1 MKIINQSRTVAQ
13 LALLFLTAGSVL
25 AEVPEIR
32 ICEYHDNK
40 DAAISLTFDDGLLDH
55 ATVVQPMLKESG
67 IRATF
72 FIVPKYTDMA
82 LKQRA
87 HPSKRQFASWEQIRS
102 IAADGHEM
110 GNHSSTHAN
119 LKNASEELLQHEV
132 VDALSYIEAQTG
144 QRPQTFCFS
153 GNSRD
158 QRALEF
164 VLQHHV
170 NARTYQYGIGRNFEI
185 DRFSAWLTGQI
196 QKRQWSVLMIHSILD
211 DYNGYDPLPDEE
223 KDFQD
228 LLDQLND
235 CRDDLW
241 IDTFAAVSKYVA
253 LRDSASIQLLNGGTQ
268 YVVKSDLDAAV
279 YDVPLTVEV
288 RQGEQSIYQSV
299 SINEVIDLPQA
310 GAQR

>member
-1 MKIINQSRTVAQ
+1 MKMIARSSSVVQI
-13 LALLFLTAGSVL
+13 ALLFLFAGSVQ
-25 AEVPEIR
+25 AEVSEVR
-32 ICEYHDNK
+32 ICPFYENK

-82 LKQRA
+82 LEQRA

-119 LKNASEELLQHEV
+119 LKNASAELLQYEV
-132 VDALSYIEAQTG
+132 VHALSYIEAKTG
-144 QRPQTFCFS
+144 QWPQTFCFP

-158 QRALEF
+158 QKALDF
-164 VLQHHV
+164 VLKHHV

-185 DRFSAWLTGQI
+185 ERFRTWLESQI
-196 QKRQWSVLMIHSILD
+196 QKKQFSVLMLHSILD
-211 DYNGYDPLPDEE
+211 DYNGYDPLPREE
-223 KDFQD
+223 EDFQELLD
-228 LLDQLND
+228 LLNAS
-235 CRDDLW
+235 REDLW
-241 IDTFAAVSKYVA
+241 IDTFASVSKYVA
-253 LRDSASIQLLNGGTQ
+253 LRDNATIELLNGGTQ
-268 YVVKSDLDAAV
+268 YVVKSDLNEEV

-288 RQGEQSIYQSV
+288 RLGGQSIIQHVSV
-299 SINEVIDLPQA
+299 NEVIDFP
-310 GAQR
+310 